1 MLGKVEVVRNRDKE
15 AEALAGNDSSDSN
28 ENFKR
33 RFKREQ
39 RMVGIAK
46 TNLCK
51 AQEAADKFDEIRME
65 RNKNLTNL

>member
-1 MLGKVEVVRNRDKE
+1 MRNRDRE

-46 TNLCK
+46 MNLFK
-51 AQEAADKFDEIRME
+51 AQEAADKFDQVRVE